1 MTRRSPVGWPV
12 VGLLFV
18 LSLSGCG
25 RDGPGGGPPGGR
37 TVSVVGFRALQQTVK
52 ERVAVIGT
60 LVANE
65 SVAIKSELDGAIEAI
80 LFEEG
85 EPVEAGE
92 PLLRIDQRKLKAS
105 LAEAEANLRLA
116 ESTLERYVALAET
129 RAVSQQEVDQARS
142 TYQVRLAAVELMRAE
157 LEDATVIAPF
167 EGILGA
173 RLVSIGQYVNKGQ
186 GLTSLMDMDPMKVE
200 LNVPERFLGRMEV
213 GQVLEVSVAAYPQER
228 FSGRIYFVDPQVDP
242 DTRTVLVKA
251 RVPNPQER
259 LRAGMFANLEL
270 ILQVRENAVVI
281 PESAL
286 LLGADQASVFVVEDG
301 KAQPRPVTTGVRMAG
316 ALEIRFGLS
325 AGEMVVIEGTQ
336 KLAPGVSVKVREETR
351 SLDEILETFSGAFSG
366 GAVH

>member
-1 MTRRSPVGWPV
+1 MTPRLRIEWLV
-12 VGLLFV
+12 VGLLLV
-18 LSLSGCG
+18 LTLSGCG
-25 RDGPGGGPPGGR
+25 KGGPSGGAPEGR
-37 TVSVVGFRALQQTVK
+37 AVSVVGFRALKQPVK
-52 ERVAVIGT
+52 ERVAVVGT

-65 SVAIKSELDGAIEAI
+65 SVDIKSKIDGVIEAI

-85 EPVEAGE
+85 QKVEEGME
-92 PLLRIDQRKLKAS
+92 LLWIDQRKLEAS
-105 LAEAEANLRLA
+105 LAEAEANLTLA
-116 ESTLERYVALAET
+116 ESTLDRYTALAQT
-129 RAVSQQEVDQARS
+129 RAVSGQEVDQARS
-142 TYQVRLAAVELMRAE
+142 TYQVRLATVELMRAQ

-167 EGILGA
+167 EGRLGA

-200 LNVPERFLGRMEV
+200 LNVPERFLGRLEV

-228 FSGRIYFVDPQVDP
+228 FSGRVYFVDPRVDT

-251 RVPNPQER
+251 RVPNPKEK
-259 LRAGMFANLEL
+259 LRAGMFASLDL

-286 LLGADQASVFVVEDG
+286 LLMADEASVFVVEDG
-301 KAQPRPVTTGVRMAG
+301 KAQPRSVTTGVRMAK
-316 ALEIRFGLS
+316 ALEIRSGLS

-351 SLDEILETFSGAFSG
+351 SLDEILETFSGTFLG
-366 GAVH
+366 GTVR